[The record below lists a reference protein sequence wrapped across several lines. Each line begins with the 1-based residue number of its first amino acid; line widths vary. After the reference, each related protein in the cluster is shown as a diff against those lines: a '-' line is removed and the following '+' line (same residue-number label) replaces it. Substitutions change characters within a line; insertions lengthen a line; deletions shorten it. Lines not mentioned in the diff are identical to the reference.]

1 MLTDR
6 ASHVWTCLAA
16 SSPGF
21 TSRVSRWGWLNNNLE
36 AGGRWGFLSNRHV
49 MAGGKEKKRRR
60 EGRRKGRRGEGKRA
74 RREGAGLTRQDPD

>member
-1 MLTDR
+1 M
-6 ASHVWTCLAA
+6 
-16 SSPGF
+16 
-21 TSRVSRWGWLNNNLE
+21 
-36 AGGRWGFLSNRHV
+36 SNRHV